1 MRSAFFIEWSCSE
14 CILICGGIP
23 QRVNQKNQGNKANS
37 NADCSGS
44 SKKKIV
50 CQKSYLTKRRLT
62 WICKSRY
69 CSIKKSCHNYMI
81 SGYNEGILENG
92 TVSQK
97 RKIQK
102 IKVVEIQA
110 FLFIKYFKILVKI
123 IAIQEKR
130 VKMLLEES
138 VSCTFILN

>member
-1 MRSAFFIEWSCSE
+1 
-14 CILICGGIP
+14 
-23 QRVNQKNQGNKANS
+23 
-37 NADCSGS
+37 
-44 SKKKIV
+44 
-50 CQKSYLTKRRLT
+50 
-62 WICKSRY
+62 
-69 CSIKKSCHNYMI
+69 MI

-123 IAIQEKR
+123 IAIQKR
-130 VKMLLEES
+130 E
-138 VSCTFILN
+138 